1 MCGRF
6 LFLLCGLGL
15 AACGGGGALEFVPQ
29 CVAPIPLTAA
39 EVTTIIT
46 QAANR
51 SLLDGDAH
59 VISVVTRE
67 GVELGT
73 FAMTGA
79 GPAASATK
87 ARSAAFLSSD
97 RHSFN
102 TRTAAFIIADHF
114 PPTVGQTPGGP
125 LYGVQFS
132 SLPNSDIVGAALPG
146 TVLMTGTGLSG
157 DPGSLPLYKGGC
169 LVGAVGVDGG
179 ASAAGEE
186 RSAWSGALGFRPD
199 PLIYGSVIFIDGVSL
214 AFLEETPP
222 DVTPTVPFGSL
233 SGAVLVPPMDAPAP
247 PAFATAMIGGL
258 TVEVIIPAAGTPFLD
273 SPSTALLAADV
284 DAMMNAAAA
293 LSDRLRAGIR
303 RPLGSPA
310 RMFIAVVDTDGVVL
324 GCIRT
329 PEATYFSLDVAV
341 QKARTAAFFSSNTA
355 AFTTRGLGFISQ
367 GFFPP
372 GLDAEPPGPLHMLQD
387 RLNPIAETLALPLPN
402 GITIFPGGVALY
414 KGGVL
419 VGGIGVSGDGVDQD
433 DMVAQEGGALFPPPP
448 GVRADELPEATV
460 IADLDMRLIEI
471 GVAAAVSPSP
481 GAAMLSTRVATAR
494 MSLAGGLQGIRL
506 PYVKFPRQ
514 PFR

>member
-1 MCGRF
+1 

-29 CVAPIPLTAA
+29 CVAPPVQLTAA
-39 EVTTIIT
+39 DVTRIIT

-67 GVELGT
+67 GVELGA

-79 GPAASATK
+79 GPASATAK
-87 ARSAAFLSSD
+87 AGSAAFLSSD
-97 RHSFN
+97 RHSFT

-132 SLPNSDIVGAALPG
+132 SLANSDIVGALLG
-146 TVLMTGTGLSG
+146 TVLMTGAGVSG

-186 RSAWSGALGFRPD
+186 RSAWAGALGFRPD

-214 AFLEETPP
+214 AFLEETPA
-222 DVTPTVPFGSL
+222 DASVPMPFPLPGL
-233 SGAVLVPPMDAPAP
+233 MLVPAPDP
-247 PAFATAMIGGL
+247 PTTFATAMIGGL
-258 TVEVIIPAAGTPFLD
+258 TVEVIIPAAGPFL
-273 SPSTALLAADV
+273 SSTSTALDGTDV
-284 DAMMNAAAA
+284 EDIMNAAAA

-341 QKARTAAFFSSNTA
+341 QKARTAAFFSSDTA

-387 RLNPIAETLALPLPN
+387 RLNPIAETLVPLLPLPN

-460 IADLDMRLIEI
+460 IAELDMRLIEI
-471 GVAAAVSPSP
+471 GVAAAASPSP